1 MAHVTGK
8 DRQMC
13 VTAYE
18 FERSRDG
25 DFDGGNWTAGYE
37 RLYGEAVQRL
47 QQLGGVPVP
56 VDFEPFAT
64 TAELLYTSAFLA
76 ERYSGVRSFL
86 EAGQVRF
93 PPSSGPI
100 VTIHTTYSYAKLQS

>member
-1 MAHVTGK
+1 
-8 DRQMC
+8 MC
-13 VTAYE
+13 GTACRLRE
-18 FERSRDG
+18 AGIESVMEVD
-25 DFDGGNWTAGYE
+25 WAAGYE

-56 VDFEPFAT
+56 IDFEPFAT

-86 EAGQVRF
+86 EAGQVRS
-93 PPSSGPI
+93 PPPRPQC
-100 VTIHTTYSYAKLQS
+100 HNTYHQTLCKAAVLSL